1 MSRTRQLQGSGSAG
15 HPVGSPC
22 KGLLAP
28 ASRQPLPALPPP
40 CRQAGKQVP
49 ASRRPHCQQACS
61 AQQRAGSQAPVPGGG
76 STWQACPAQQQAGS
90 QAPVSSFPCVS
101 RVALHSSGAGS
112 QVPVSSFPCA
122 SRLPLQAGWRAD
134 GPLPQDFFLTT
145 PSARLLPQ
153 DFLFKTSP
161 GQPGSDTTG
170 ARFLPQD
177 SLFKTS
183 PGQPGSDTTGA
194 RFLPQDSLFKTS
206 PGQPG
211 SDTTE
216 ARFLPQDLQRA
227 DSSPCRLFLAVA
239 CKHVFSNLQCSNY
252 YIRRP

>member
-15 HPVGSPC
+15 HPVVPPC
-22 KGLLAP
+22 EGLLAP

-49 ASRRPHCQQACS
+49 
-61 AQQRAGSQAPVPGGG
+61 
-76 STWQACPAQQQAGS
+76 
-90 QAPVSSFPCVS
+90 VSSSSCVS
-101 RVALHSSGAGS
+101 RLALHSSGAGS

-161 GQPGSDTTG
+161 GQPGSDTT
-170 ARFLPQD
+170 
-177 SLFKTS
+177 
-183 PGQPGSDTTGA
+183 
-194 RFLPQDSLFKTS
+194 
-206 PGQPG
+206 
-211 SDTTE
+211 E

-239 CKHVFSNLQCSNY
+239 RKHVFSNLQCSNY